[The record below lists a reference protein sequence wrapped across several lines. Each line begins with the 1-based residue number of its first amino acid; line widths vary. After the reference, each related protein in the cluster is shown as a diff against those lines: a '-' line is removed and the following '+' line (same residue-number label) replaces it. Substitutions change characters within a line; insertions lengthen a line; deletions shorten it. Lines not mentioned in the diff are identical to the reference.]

1 MSELPHQLS
10 RQLAEFE
17 DELRASIPL
26 IEHLGFEQLH
36 YDGRSLGVDA
46 RLAPNKNDKGT
57 AFAGALSAS
66 ANVTGWGL
74 ITLLLRDE
82 PRAYDVVI
90 RDSRL
95 EYLLPVTRDF
105 TVTAR
110 LPAESEVER
119 FLERLRSRAKARLD
133 LVVEVHEADRCC
145 FRLSGAYVALEKRQ
159 WV

>member
-1 MSELPHQLS
+1 MSELTRH
-10 RQLAEFE
+10 LAEFE
-17 DELRASIPL
+17 TELRASIPL
-26 IEHLGFEQLH
+26 IEHLGFDRLH
-36 YDGRSLGVDA
+36 YDGRSLSVDA

-95 EYLLPVTRDF
+95 EYLLPVTQDF

-110 LPAESEVER
+110 LPDGPEVEQ
-119 FLERLRSRAKARLD
+119 FQERLRSRGKARLD
-133 LVVEVHEADRCC
+133 LVVEVHEDERCC